1 MKTIATAI
9 IIALTTMTSSESVTQ
24 QDTVNNAVM
33 DNDFLKKELQ
43 QSIQEF
49 CEDTDINPDSVY
61 MPFRDTL

>member
-1 MKTIATAI
+1 MKIIATAI